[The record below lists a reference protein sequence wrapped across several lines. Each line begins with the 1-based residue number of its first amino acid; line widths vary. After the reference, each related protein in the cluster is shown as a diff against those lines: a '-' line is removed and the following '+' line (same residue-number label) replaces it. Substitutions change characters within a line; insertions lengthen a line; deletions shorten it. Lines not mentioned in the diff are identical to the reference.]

1 MLSILIP
8 TYNYNVYPLA
18 CQLEDQCDKCG
29 ITFEIICYDDGS
41 ESELNKENNKINQLN
56 NSTFKTLSENV
67 GLSNNRNKLADASK
81 YNLLL
86 FIDGDS
92 LLPNH
97 NYISN
102 YIIAIKENTDVI
114 YGGRIHPKSVSPARK
129 LRWKY
134 GIYREDKTS
143 NHRNKNI
150 YKATLFNNT
159 LIKKEIF
166 NKIRFEKSIKEY
178 GHEDTILAYNLKVQ
192 NASIFHIDNP
202 VLHNDVD
209 LNSVYFLK
217 TQKALKNLNV
227 IYKTKIINPDF
238 VTFLKLFKTLKT
250 YKLNY
255 PFAGCYLLLQ
265 SLFKYNLK
273 SNRPYLFVFDLFR
286 ISFFS
291 YINLKK

>member
-18 CQLEDQCDKCG
+18 CQLEKQALERK
-29 ITFEIICYDDGS
+29 IEFEIICIDDGS
-41 ESELNKENNKINQLN
+41 QSELDKDNDKINQLH
-56 NSTFKTLSENV
+56 NSRFKTLSKNV
-67 GLSNNRNKLADASK
+67 GLSNNRNILADASK

-92 LLPNH
+92 IIPNI

-102 YIIAIKENTDVI
+102 YIEAIKKDTDVV
-114 YGGRIHPKSVSPARK
+114 YGGRIHPKTVSSSRK

-134 GIYREDKTS
+134 GIYREDTTS
-143 NHRNKNI
+143 TLRNKNI
-150 YKATLFNNT
+150 YKSTLFNNT

-178 GHEDTILAYNLKVQ
+178 GHEDTIFAYKLKVL
-192 NASIFHIDNP
+192 NASILHIDNP

-217 TQKALKNLNV
+217 TQQALKNLNV
-227 IYKTKIINPDF
+227 IYQNKIINPDF

-255 PFAGCYLLLQ
+255 PFAGCYLLLH